1 MDENRYNTRVRHA
14 MSDNLVECR
23 KMKCNFE
30 SRITWINKHLIEEKD
45 TITHREYMRLSTELI
60 ELEEKIERLK
70 VVIDV
75 WDQARELCMNIAD
88 EMCKEMSER

>member
-1 MDENRYNTRVRHA
+1 MDENRYNMRVRHA

-23 KMKCNFE
+23 KMKYNFE
-30 SRITWINKHLIEEKD
+30 SRLMWIDKYLKEKFD
-45 TITHREYMRLSTELI
+45 TITHREYTSLYNEYK
-60 ELEEKIERLK
+60 ELEKKIERLK

-88 EMCKEMSER
+88 DMCKEN

>member
-23 KMKCNFE
+23 KMKSNFE
-30 SRITWINKHLIEEKD
+30 SRLIWIDKHLKEEFD
-45 TITHREYMRLSTELI
+45 TMTHREYTSLCNEYK

-70 VVIDV
+70 VVTYV

-88 EMCKEMSER
+88 EMCGED